1 MAHSLTFEIGA
12 SAHGATVIVPRIDGQ
27 SLIDLITAY
36 EAVRKFD
43 VVGGYGGLIPESFN
57 YGPLERYFFE
67 GWVER
72 KPDTLP
78 WLWLLGCE
86 CGEVGCWPLSCTV
99 EARDDV
105 VIWRDFGN
113 EHRPERDYAGFGPF
127 AFERAAYERV
137 LQDLPKPA

>member
-1 MAHSLTFEIGA
+1 MTHRLTFDVGPSEVA
-12 SAHGATVIVPRIDGQ
+12 DLAIVPRIDGE
-27 SLIDLITAY
+27 SLISLITAY
-36 EAVRKFD
+36 EASRQFD
-43 VVGGYGGLIPESFN
+43 VVGGYGGLIPGSFN
-57 YGPLERYFFE
+57 YGALTRYFFE
-67 GWVER
+67 GWTER
-72 KPDTLP
+72 EPDTLP
-78 WLWLLGCE
+78 WLWLRGCQ

-113 EHRPERDYAGFGPF
+113 EHRLERDYSGFGPF